1 MIPWKVIN
9 AVEKR
14 KKEAVYR
21 GLRVPSVCVVLSSV
35 ARIGLTERLVFTNRG
50 GDEPQAY
57 LKGEH
62 SLQTQ

>member
-14 KKEAVYR
+14 KKEAAYR

-35 ARIGLTERLVFTNRG
+35 ARIGLIERLVFTNRG
-50 GDEPQAY
+50 GEGMSPM
-57 LKGEH
+57 H
-62 SLQTQ
+62 I